1 VLSVFEDDARRRHSI
16 SPSIIRLQA
25 QAEHVKN
32 ASTVKRMH
40 VRIGSDL
47 NLLIKDLGGFFKMT
61 LDRPRDVSAP
71 AYAG

>member
-1 VLSVFEDDARRRHSI
+1 
-16 SPSIIRLQA
+16 
-25 QAEHVKN
+25 
-32 ASTVKRMH
+32 MH